1 MGNLHSS
8 SNAESHV
15 KVAASILSAD
25 FANLGQS
32 IKLVTEAGVDYIH
45 IDVMDGNFV
54 SNITIGPAVISS
66 IRKYTN
72 LLFDVHLMINS
83 PSNYIEEFVNAGSDI
98 ITVHAESEIHLYN
111 VIQKIKSYGKRVG
124 ISLVPT
130 SHYSM
135 LEYIIADIDLVLV
148 MSVNPGFGGQKFL
161 CSQLEKIEK
170 IRNMIEK
177 LSLNTKIAVDGGITV
192 ENYKSVV
199 EAGANILIVGS
210 TLFNAA
216 NMLNVVKTLKSI

>member
-1 MGNLHSS
+1 MHLDSKIN
-8 SNAESHV
+8 SHV
-15 KVAASILSAD
+15 KVSASILSAD

-54 SNITIGPAVISS
+54 SNITIGPSVVSS

-83 PSNYIEEFVNAGSDI
+83 PSRYIGNFVDAGADI
-98 ITVHAESEIHLYN
+98 ITVHAESEVHLHH

-130 SHYSM
+130 SHYSV
-135 LEYIIADIDLVLV
+135 LEYVIRDIDLVLV
-148 MSVNPGFGGQKFL
+148 MSVDPGFGGQKFL

-170 IRNMIEK
+170 IRDMIK
-177 LSLNTKIAVDGGITV
+177 NLSLGTKIAVDGGITI

-199 EAGANILIVGS
+199 KAGADILIVGS
-210 TLFNAA
+210 TLFNAD
-216 NMLNVVKTLKSI
+216 NMLNVVKTLKSL